1 MPVSSFTGQLTPF
14 SGVESGWSSPGIGPK
29 RSVFRASWRINLSLT
44 PEKRENIDY
53 FIATT
58 DELVKKFGS
67 LVRGPKQ
74 ARQL

>member
-1 MPVSSFTGQLTPF
+1 MQRISCEPADQ
-14 SGVESGWSSPGIGPK
+14 IGLLHRK
-29 RSVFRASWRINLSLT
+29 H
-44 PEKRENIDY
+44 ENIDY

-74 ARQL
+74 AQQL